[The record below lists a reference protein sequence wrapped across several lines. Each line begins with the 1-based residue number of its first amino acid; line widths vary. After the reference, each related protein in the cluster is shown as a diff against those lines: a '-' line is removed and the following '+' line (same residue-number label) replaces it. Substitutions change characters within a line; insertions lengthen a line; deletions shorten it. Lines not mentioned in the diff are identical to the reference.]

1 VARLVSDMNDFRCEE
16 CRGCYACVELFYEK
30 EMSLPE
36 KTVDSEKELVS
47 RLEVLERVNSQLE
60 SDVASL
66 RISLESLLSS
76 LGSSLS
82 ISLGSSLGSSL
93 SSSPSSSPESSSENE
108 VAEVGRKKR
117 RRRRR
122 RRKVRCHTDT
132 TSRGVQTEEEYIP
145 ALPVEVGESVSCRP
159 EEQPLAG
166 PWVSQE
172 VVHQSAVPSVPAIE
186 NGEFAIN
193 SREVI
198 SVEELS
204 PTLLVKRT
212 PLSQISDEPEFT
224 MDFAQQEE
232 FQATDASQ
240 ACNPVCA
247 LKSGLVAVVCFW
259 VKVAILIVG
268 FGSIAVSSFA
278 VVTVQGLTS
287 LERVVTKRPRTR
299 ASSRSQIHQLRQ
311 VRLEDELER
320 AMVSVLGRGII
331 DTNC

>member
-1 VARLVSDMNDFRCEE
+1 
-16 CRGCYACVELFYEK
+16 
-30 EMSLPE
+30 
-36 KTVDSEKELVS
+36 
-47 RLEVLERVNSQLE
+47 
-60 SDVASL
+60 
-66 RISLESLLSS
+66 
-76 LGSSLS
+76 
-82 ISLGSSLGSSL
+82 
-93 SSSPSSSPESSSENE
+93 

-186 NGEFAIN
+186 NGEFVID

-204 PTLLVKRT
+204 PTLLVARA
-212 PLSQISDEPEFT
+212 PLWQFSDEPEFT

-240 ACNPVCA
+240 ACNPVRA

-268 FGSIAVSSFA
+268 FASIAVSSFA

-287 LERVVTKRPRTR
+287 LERAVTKRPRRR

-320 AMVSVLGRGII
+320 ATVSILGRGII
-331 DTNC
+331 DSNC

>member
-1 VARLVSDMNDFRCEE
+1 
-16 CRGCYACVELFYEK
+16 
-30 EMSLPE
+30 
-36 KTVDSEKELVS
+36 
-47 RLEVLERVNSQLE
+47 
-60 SDVASL
+60 
-66 RISLESLLSS
+66 
-76 LGSSLS
+76 
-82 ISLGSSLGSSL
+82 
-93 SSSPSSSPESSSENE
+93 
-108 VAEVGRKKR
+108 
-117 RRRRR
+117 
-122 RRKVRCHTDT
+122 
-132 TSRGVQTEEEYIP
+132 
-145 ALPVEVGESVSCRP
+145 VSCRP

-186 NGEFAIN
+186 NGEFVID

-232 FQATDASQ
+232 LQATDASQ
-240 ACNPVCA
+240 GCYPVRA

-268 FGSIAVSSFA
+268 FASIAVSSFA

-287 LERVVTKRPRTR
+287 LERAATKRPRTR
-299 ASSRSQIHQLRQ
+299 ASSRSQIHQQRQ

-320 AMVSVLGRGII
+320 AMVSVLGRRII
-331 DTNC
+331 DSNR